1 MKPKN
6 SKERRSAF
14 FKFLALFV
22 ITMLA
27 ILFAVYFNFKVPN
40 QENTLLKAQVKSVE
54 KEMEFQNNFSK
65 EMSEIK
71 RMIDSLD
78 VPGQNLPYQNSK
90 ISEKL
95 VELQKTIPTK
105 DSTFR
110 YDMYSNI
117 VATYVNL
124 QQSEGELID
133 LNDAK
138 STIEEYQT
146 ALEKCRNELKQA
158 ERDLYIARGR

>member
-40 QENTLLKAQVKSVE
+40 KENDLLKAQVKAVE
-54 KEMEFQNNFSK
+54 KEMEFQKNFS
-65 EMSEIK
+65 EQMETIK
-71 RMIDSLD
+71 GMIDSLD
-78 VPGQNLPYQNSK
+78 VPGQNLPHENSK
-90 ISEKL
+90 ISNKL
-95 VELQKTIPTK
+95 VELQKSIPTK

-110 YDMYSNI
+110 YDMYTNI
-117 VATYVNL
+117 VNTFSNL
-124 QQSEGELID
+124 QQSEIELID

-138 STIEEYQT
+138 NTIEEYKM
-146 ALEKCRNELKQA
+146 ALEKSNNELDQVK
-158 ERDLYIARGR
+158 RDLFIARKQ